1 MISQSVISPNTL
13 LTTVS
18 LHVLLSTHCHSL
30 EKLHIPSFTASMEIL
45 SQESSTLEKAT
56 NRSTETLPAEAQWRL
71 FKSLEILHTLVLNR
85 QLQRRWSLE
94 QQCMQQLPVKHR
106 IRLIMF
112 LEPVPP
118 VTRWSGRDGDLQR
131 LKARVKHL
139 KARIEKGK
147 ELAAEIERR
156 MKTKRITC
164 PPNFCHTC
172 LSTKEVLHTRCGH
185 KVCLTCVSC
194 SIDKDGGYECS
205 ICFAPTSFVR
215 RCPLIR

>member
-1 MISQSVISPNTL
+1 ML
-13 LTTVS
+13 L
-18 LHVLLSTHCHSL
+18 HTHCHSL
-30 EKLHIPSFTASMEIL
+30 KTFHPPSIRVSMEIL
-45 SQESSTLEKAT
+45 RQESSNPGKA
-56 NRSTETLPAEAQWRL
+56 NDNKETLTAEAQWRL
-71 FKSLEILHTLVLNR
+71 FKSLEILRTALLNR

-94 QQCMQQLPVKHR
+94 QQCMKKLPIQHR

-118 VTRWSGRDGDLQR
+118 FTRWSGKDDDLQR
-131 LKARVKHL
+131 LKDRVKHL

-156 MKTKRITC
+156 MKIKRITY

-172 LSTKEVLHTRCGH
+172 LSTKEVLCTRCGH

-194 SIDKDGGYECS
+194 SSDKDGSYECS
-205 ICFAPTSFVR
+205 ICFTPTSFVR
-215 RCPLIR
+215 RSHLIR